1 MDWSSDVCSSD
12 LWSAMTTLCGF
23 AQSFW
28 QLVLARIGVGA
39 GEAGALPTAQSLIAT
54 YFPPEKRAG
63 AMGVFV
69 LSAALGYAGG
79 LIVGGY
85 VAQHYGWRN
94 AFILVGVAR
103 LLLGP
108 LRSEE
113 HT

>member
-1 MDWSSDVCSSD
+1 
-12 LWSAMTTLCGF
+12 MTTLCGF

-94 AFILVGVAR
+94 AFILVGVAS
-103 LLLGP
+103 LLMGP
-108 LRSEE
+108 IRPVENTSELQSLIRIS
-113 HT
+113 